1 MLIESLDNYAYIVL
15 GGRRRQHLTMAIVH
29 RMLQIICVSN
39 PVSEYIIEN
48 FCHHLYDI
56 YIETCTIILVVSLPI
71 DGMHVQYVIFRVQNA
86 AYVGNI
92 Y

>member
-1 MLIESLDNYAYIVL
+1 
-15 GGRRRQHLTMAIVH
+15 MAIVH

-56 YIETCTIILVVSLPI
+56 YIETRTIILVVSVPI
-71 DGMHVQYVIFRVQNA
+71 EGMYVQYVIFRVQNA